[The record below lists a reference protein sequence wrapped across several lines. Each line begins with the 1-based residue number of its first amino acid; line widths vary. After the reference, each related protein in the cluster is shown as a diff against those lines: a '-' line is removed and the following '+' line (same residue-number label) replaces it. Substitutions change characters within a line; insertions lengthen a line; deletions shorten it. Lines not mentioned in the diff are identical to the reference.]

1 AVLAAASTDESGRYV
16 IEDLLPGSYT
26 IALSAP
32 AYQPASLPVVIT
44 DGQETVLD
52 AELSSGARVEGAA
65 RTAAGAVVP
74 DARVTLI
81 GPDGNVA
88 GVAATGADGT
98 YRFENLPD
106 GEYTVVASGYPPAAS
121 RLRVSPGQPHTHDV
135 ELGHPES

>member
-1 AVLAAASTDESGRYV
+1 MT
-16 IEDLLPGSYT
+16 
-26 IALSAP
+26 
-32 AYQPASLPVVIT
+32 
-44 DGQETVLD
+44 
-52 AELSSGARVEGAA
+52 GAA
-65 RTAAGAVVP
+65 RTAGGAVIP

-88 GVAATGADGT
+88 GVATTAADGT

-135 ELGHPES
+135 RLGHPEV